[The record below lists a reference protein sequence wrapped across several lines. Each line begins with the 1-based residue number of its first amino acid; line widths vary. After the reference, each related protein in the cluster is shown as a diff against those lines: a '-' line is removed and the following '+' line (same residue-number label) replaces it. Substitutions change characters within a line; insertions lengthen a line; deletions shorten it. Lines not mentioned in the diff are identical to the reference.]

1 MSSLP
6 NTNRIDVVDALR
18 GFALAGIVVAHMVE
32 QFIAAPRPAQS
43 FWVEPTTI
51 DRIVSTFSLL
61 FVTGKF
67 FSMFAVLFGMS
78 FAIMMGNAAKKGNSF
93 SGRFLWRLV
102 VLLGFGVLHTLLY
115 RGDILTVYVVI
126 GALLPLFYNVP
137 NKWLWTLAVVLFV
150 GLGRFLFF
158 AASGDWTF
166 LSYELSPE
174 SPVVSAYLDTL
185 KQGSLLDVMVVN
197 LAQGFYT
204 KFDFQFAFFGRGYL
218 TLAYFLVG
226 VWLVRL
232 GVMHRLAEYKN
243 AIKKI
248 LFWSLGLAIL
258 CYVALFAGVF
268 SLPQPMNFAT
278 WPAVFVF
285 TFYDL
290 ANVSTTAF
298 LICGFLLLYLH
309 RPSGLL
315 YRLAPYGR
323 MALTNYLLQSLIGT
337 FIFYGWGLGL
347 MGELHDW
354 QTFLLALFVISVQVR
369 ISAWWLSRFNYGPA
383 EWLWRCATYFKSVSL
398 FATPQITSEKK
409 LVP

>member
-43 FWVEPTTI
+43 FWVELTTI

-78 FAIMMGNAAKKGNSF
+78 FAIMMGNAAKKGYSF

-102 VLLGFGVLHTLLY
+102 VLSGFGVLHTLLY

-150 GLGRFLFF
+150 GLGRLLFF

-166 LSYELSPE
+166 LGYKLSPE

-218 TLAYFLVG
+218 TLAYFLEPAVG
-226 VWLVRL
+226 TFHGNFIGNGRGFSGINGRAHENHARGQVFVVVFGHQGDCGKHRRT
-232 GVMHRLAEYKN
+232 RLADTDDMRIRPEEVEHPDNVVDIVVQIETTRTERYFPCVHP
-243 AIKKI
+243 I
-248 LFWSLGLAIL
+248 S
-258 CYVALFAGVF
+258 YV
-268 SLPQPMNFAT
+268 N
-278 WPAVFVF
+278 
-285 TFYDL
+285 
-290 ANVSTTAF
+290 
-298 LICGFLLLYLH
+298 
-309 RPSGLL
+309 
-315 YRLAPYGR
+315 
-323 MALTNYLLQSLIGT
+323 
-337 FIFYGWGLGL
+337 
-347 MGELHDW
+347 
-354 QTFLLALFVISVQVR
+354 FVIR
-369 ISAWWLSRFNYGPA
+369 
-383 EWLWRCATYFKSVSL
+383 
-398 FATPQITSEKK
+398 
-409 LVP
+409 